1 MYNACGM
8 KMNDSV
14 KLVLAVDWGTKRLG
28 LAVSDPT
35 RTLARPIDVI
45 NHISRREDAEKILEI
60 AQENN
65 VGLIII
71 GVTYDDNHT
80 PTHNGR
86 SAIRLLEE
94 IKYLGSISVTAWDED
109 GSTRGA
115 ISSRVD
121 MGSSRKKRK
130 GHLDSIAAAIFLQNF
145 LDSES
150 EKWLE

>member
-1 MYNACGM
+1 MFMYNACGM
-8 KMNDSV
+8 KMNDSG
-14 KLVLAVDWGTKRLG
+14 KPILAVDWGRKRLG
-28 LAVSDPT
+28 LAVSDSI
-35 RTLARPIDVI
+35 RMLARPLDVI
-45 NHISRREDAEKILEI
+45 KHISRREDAKKILEI

-71 GVTYDDNHT
+71 GVTYEDNQT

-86 SAIRLLEE
+86 SAMRLIEE
-94 IKYLGSISVTAWDED
+94 IKCLGAIPVTAWDEE

-115 ISSRVD
+115 ISLHVE

-150 EKWLE
+150 EK

>member
-1 MYNACGM
+1 
-8 KMNDSV
+8 MNDSD
-14 KLVLAVDWGTKRLG
+14 KPILAVDWGRKRLG
-28 LAVSDPT
+28 LAVSDST
-35 RTLARPIDVI
+35 WTLARPLAMI

-71 GVTYDDNHT
+71 GMTYDDDHV

-86 SAIRLLEE
+86 SAMRLIEE
-94 IKYLGSISVTAWDED
+94 IRCLGTIPATTWDEE
-109 GSTRGA
+109 GSTRAA
-115 ISSRVD
+115 ISSRVE

-150 EKWLE
+150 EK